1 MAVTKTILRNTN
13 LETVVQVGG
22 TSGSATITLNSD
34 LVASTQALTAGG
46 TPTANITGYMVSGF
60 LTSAITVTRNSAN
73 IMTFAPENSGTFDFQ
88 GQGFAQTQNN
98 TSDIVVTVGT
108 AEAYLILKIRKVT
121 GYSTTIESAQFGGGD
136 NPAVVGS

>member
-34 LVASTQALTAGG
+34 LVASSQALTAGG
-46 TPTANITGYMVSGF
+46 TPTVNITGYMVSGL
-60 LTSAITVTRNSAN
+60 LTSAITVTRNSVN
-73 IMTFAPENSGTFDFQ
+73 QMTFAPENSGTFDFQ

-98 TSDIVVTVGT
+98 TSDIAVTIGGVEGHV
-108 AEAYLILKIRKVT
+108 IIKIRKVS
-121 GYSTTIESAQFGGGD
+121 GYKPKVETATFGGGD
-136 NPAVVGS
+136 NPAVAGS